1 MADVVIENPVINAPY
16 VEPKRHFLFGRD
28 GITGEIA
35 DSRRRSS
42 YFVPIAAPRRQAAQ
56 LTLEA
61 EWTLDRIKENDSI
74 NRIRDEV
81 AAWRSGGYQG
91 VTATTRRLLEHW
103 QRPDRERRLFF
114 CQREAAETA
123 ILLGEVASRR
133 GITWIENEIQAR
145 SQDYGNVL
153 PRLAHKIATGGG
165 KT

>member
-16 VEPKRHFLFGRD
+16 VEPKRHFVFGRD

-91 VTATTRRLLEHW
+91 VTTTTRRLLEHSS
-103 QRPDRERRLFF
+103 PI
-114 CQREAAETA
+114 AN
-123 ILLGEVASRR
+123 VVSSS
-133 GITWIENEIQAR
+133 AR
-145 SQDYGNVL
+145 SKPPRPRSSLARL
-153 PRLAHKIATGGG
+153 PRAAG
-165 KT
+165 